1 MGSNPT
7 EGTIPDS
14 PPYWVNIQPCGYAL
28 NVAAKKCGAPPKRSD
43 GSPGRPDCV
52 AAVRA
57 QIRDRNQHY
66 ADSAARRARIL
77 TMTAWL
83 AVVVSASFVL
93 VQIVSGSW
101 LWQVSSINVIGAMVF
116 ATVPW
121 LQRFGELVAPLTFLG
136 AAYVSIFASC
146 LDVGTGAGAQFFFL
160 VGACIVVLL
169 LGIEHI
175 VLASALAAVAA
186 GLIIAV
192 EFLVPRDTGLQA
204 PWVQSVGFVVTAISS
219 VVMVVVTVWFA
230 LRDTARAEAVMEAQ
244 YERSETLLANM
255 LPASIAERL
264 KEPDRSVIADKYDV
278 ASVLFADIVG
288 FTERASSTAPT
299 DLVRFLDRLYG
310 AFDALADKHG
320 LEKIKVSGD
329 SYMVVSGVPRART
342 DHAQALADFAL
353 DMANVAA
360 GLKDPHGQ
368 PVPLR
373 VGMSCGPVV
382 AGVVGSRRFFYDVWG
397 DAVNV
402 ASRMEA
408 TDSVG
413 RIQVPEAMY
422 GRLKDEFVLQE
433 RGHIDVKGKGPMR
446 TWYLIGRKATEES
459 TDVLAE
465 EPRTAHV

>member
-1 MGSNPT
+1 
-7 EGTIPDS
+7 
-14 PPYWVNIQPCGYAL
+14 L
-28 NVAAKKCGAPPKRSD
+28 NVAAKKCGAPPRS
-43 GSPGRPDCV
+43 GSSNSPDCV

-57 QIRDRNQHY
+57 QTRDRNQHY
-66 ADSAARRARIL
+66 AATAARRARIL
-77 TMTAWL
+77 TITAWL
-83 AVVVSASFVL
+83 AVMVSASFVFM
-93 VQIVSGSW
+93 QILTGAWSW
-101 LWQVSSINVIGAMVF
+101 QLSSINVVGATIF
-116 ATVPW
+116 AFVPW
-121 LQRFGELVAPLTFLG
+121 LQRFGELVAPLTFIG
-136 AAYVSIFASC
+136 AAYASIFASC
-146 LDVGTGAGAQFFFL
+146 WDVGTGSGSQFFFL
-160 VGACIVVLL
+160 VGACIAVLV

-175 VLASALAAVAA
+175 VLASALAAIAA

-192 EFLVPRDTGLQA
+192 EFSFPANTGLQPA
-204 PWVQSVGFVVTAISS
+204 WAQSMGFVITAISS

-244 YERSETLLANM
+244 YDRSEALLANM
-255 LPASIAERL
+255 LPASIAARL
-264 KEPDRSVIADKYDV
+264 KEPGRSVIADKYDD

-288 FTERASSTAPT
+288 FTERASSSAPA
-299 DLVRFLDRLYG
+299 DLVRFLDRLYS
-310 AFDALADKHG
+310 AFDALVDKHG

-329 SYMVVSGVPRART
+329 SYMVVSGVPRPRP
-342 DHAQALADFAL
+342 DHAQALADLAL

-373 VGMSCGPVV
+373 LGMACGPVV

-402 ASRMEA
+402 ASRMES

-422 GRLKDEFVLQE
+422 ARLKEEFLLQE
-433 RGHIDVKGKGPMR
+433 RGRIDIKGKGPMR
-446 TWYLIGRKATEES
+446 TWYLIGRKATEEHG
-459 TDVLAE
+459 DLLAE